1 MEMVLMQAQK
11 ERNRKLSINGKP
23 LVLNCWRKRE
33 SRGKLQ
39 CSVIAAHTDRRVA
52 VRKQWGVCD
61 ATLTDCLSDS
71 LISINLSVCC
81 HTSTGAL
88 SLCLSHSSF
97 PPFWLL
103 LCLLPTIPTASR
115 FSFSCL
121 WPFLVY
127 FFSAYLIISLSF
139 RKTADVHFLSAQ
151 INKYHLGYVGIGY
164 FSPDSLIKTKH
175 SVYHWN

>member
-1 MEMVLMQAQK
+1 MGSPWCLIA
-11 ERNRKLSINGKP
+11 
-23 LVLNCWRKRE
+23 WRKRE
-33 SRGKLQ
+33 SRGKWQ

-88 SLCLSHSSF
+88 SLSLTLFF
-97 PPFWLL
+97 PTFLTAALPFAH
-103 LCLLPTIPTASR
+103 IPTASR

-127 FFSAYLIISLSF
+127 FFSAYLIISLRF